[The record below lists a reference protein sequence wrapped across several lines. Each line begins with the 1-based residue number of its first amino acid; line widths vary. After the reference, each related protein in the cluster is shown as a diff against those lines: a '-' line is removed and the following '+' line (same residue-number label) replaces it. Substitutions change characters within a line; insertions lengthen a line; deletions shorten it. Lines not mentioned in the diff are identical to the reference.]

1 MASTPARQLKNGP
14 RLVDAP
20 PVRAEKPA
28 RNPEEKVQKTGTM
41 DRPLLLLIF
50 LLVGLGLLCL
60 FSASYATAYDSK
72 DGNSTFYI
80 FRQAIFAVGGSAA
93 MLVLSRRNYHKLHYL
108 AIPSLILAV
117 AVMATIKV
125 PGLKNMW
132 VTINQATRWI
142 KIPLA
147 GTFQPSELAKIAV
160 ILCFSSLATIYGKKK
175 MHTLRY
181 GILPFMGIIAVFAVE
196 MYWEKHL
203 SGTALIAA
211 IGMVIIFIGGANIF
225 WFGLGGVGVAAAGIW
240 YIKSHE
246 YAMTR
251 IRVWLD
257 PFLDYR
263 GKGWQGAQSQIA
275 IGSGGLWGLGLGQSR
290 QKHLYLPEPAN
301 DFIFSVWCEEMGFVG
316 AALLVVLFAA
326 LIWRGYYIALHCPDK
341 FGTLLAAGITTQ
353 IAVQTILNLCVVTG
367 LLPVTGASLPFFSY
381 GGTALLIQLAE
392 MGILLAISRE
402 LPVSKEG

>member
-28 RNPEEKVQKTGTM
+28 RDPEEKVQKTGTM

-225 WFGLGGVGVAAAGIW
+225 WFGLGGVSVGAAGIW

-316 AALLVVLFAA
+316 AVLLVVLFAA

>member
-1 MASTPARQLKNGP
+1 MASTPARQLTNGP

-225 WFGLGGVGVAAAGIW
+225 WFGLGGVSVGAAGIW

-316 AALLVVLFAA
+316 AVLLVVLFAA

>member
-20 PVRAEKPA
+20 PVRAEKSA

-225 WFGLGGVGVAAAGIW
+225 WFGLGGVSVGAAGIW

-251 IRVWLD
+251 IRVWFD

-316 AALLVVLFAA
+316 AVLLVVLFAA

>member
-132 VTINQATRWI
+132 GTINQATRWI

-225 WFGLGGVGVAAAGIW
+225 WFGLGGVSVGAAGIW

-316 AALLVVLFAA
+316 AVLLVVLFAA

>member
-20 PVRAEKPA
+20 PVRAEKSA

-225 WFGLGGVGVAAAGIW
+225 WFGLGGVSVGAAGIW

-316 AALLVVLFAA
+316 AVLLVVLFAA